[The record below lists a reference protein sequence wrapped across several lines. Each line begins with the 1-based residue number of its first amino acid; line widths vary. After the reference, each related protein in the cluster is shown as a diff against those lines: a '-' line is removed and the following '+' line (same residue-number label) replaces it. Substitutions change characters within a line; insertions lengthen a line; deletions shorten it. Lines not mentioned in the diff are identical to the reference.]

1 MIIDDLKCKAEC
13 YYGKTSSRHV
23 LQVLLTDGTSAVVL
37 YRLAKFFQKIGLGVI
52 GWFLLEINK
61 LLHGCVIGRSV
72 EFGKGFV
79 LMHPIGVIINGAV
92 KGGEKVVI
100 ESGVV
105 IGASRNGLPVQVP
118 VLGNNIFIGAGAK
131 VLGRI
136 HVGNNV
142 KIGANAVVVKD
153 VPDNVTVAGIPARI
167 ISQHHSSPPSA
178 SSCQLSAVSKMN
190 GQTADSRQ
198 RTAKRKLDDIYPRSF
213 ALASIIIVYSYCL
226 YHQVILVVLYRL
238 KKSIWKFF
246 RVYG

>member
-1 MIIDDLKCKAEC
+1 MQGKVLASRYRLESQLRTGLRFAEYELQNKGDFMIIDDLKCKAEC

-23 LQVLLTDGTSAVVL
+23 LQVLLTDGTSAVAL

-61 LLHGCVIGRSV
+61 LLHGCVIGRGA

-92 KGGEKVVI
+92 QGGEKVVI

-131 VLGRI
+131 VLGGIR
-136 HVGNNV
+136 VGNNV

-153 VPDNVTVAGIPARI
+153 VSDDVTVAGIPARI
-167 ISQHHSSPPSA
+167 ISQHHSSQPPA
-178 SSCQLSAVSKMN
+178 ISCQLS
-190 GQTADSRQ
+190 DR
-198 RTAKRKLDDIYPRSF
+198 
-213 ALASIIIVYSYCL
+213 
-226 YHQVILVVLYRL
+226 
-238 KKSIWKFF
+238 
-246 RVYG
+246 